1 MRDEWFIRGDV
12 PMTKSEV
19 RAVSVAKLELSADS
33 VLYDIGAGTG
43 SVSVEAAASL
53 PEGMVYAVEKK
64 QEAVELLKKNREK
77 FQAGQIR
84 IIEGAAPEALE
95 GLEPPTHVFLGGTS
109 GKMENILSLLL
120 EKNPEVRVVVNA
132 ITLESVSKVME
143 WTAARGIEA
152 DIVLVSVSR
161 AKAAGR
167 VHMMM
172 AQNPVYIISFGG
184 IQSRLWNGAVKAEI
198 EANDPVFPR
207 LMLAAPKSGSGKT
220 MLTCG
225 LLAAW
230 QKREIK
236 CRAFKCGPD
245 YIDPMF
251 HKYVLG
257 ISGGN
262 LDTFFLA
269 EEAVRNQF
277 RDLAAGAELSV
288 VEGVMGYYD
297 GVGGNDTWASSYEIA
312 RTLGAPAVLVLDC
325 RGASLSLAA
334 EIKGFLEYK
343 KDSRI
348 RGVILNRISGVMAER
363 LVPEIEKMG
372 ISVYGYLPECDAARV
387 ASRHLGLVIPG
398 EREALRES
406 LDTLADEIEKTVDV
420 DGLFRLAC
428 GAGELKDAGC
438 RTSGSA
444 GRRNAGGMED
454 GKGKDM
460 DQPFAC
466 KERIR
471 IGIARDE
478 AFCFYYQENLKL
490 FESLGADFVEFDP
503 MRDAHLPKGIAGL
516 MFGGGYPELYA
527 EVLSA
532 NHSLLREIKEAA
544 ACGMPI
550 LAECGGFLYL
560 HEELETKEGE
570 AFSMAG
576 VIAGRA
582 YPTGKLSRFG
592 YIEIVPYGN
601 TPLLK
606 EGETIRGHEFHYWD
620 STACGNDMKAVKPG
634 GKRSWDCIHADGGFL
649 AGFPHLYY
657 PSNPSAA
664 ERWLELCRKGMK

>member
-1 MRDEWFIRGDV
+1 MRDEWFIRGEV

-19 RAVSVAKLELSADS
+19 RAVSVEKLELSADS

-43 SVSVEAAASL
+43 SVSVEAAAFL
-53 PEGMVYAVEKK
+53 PEGTVYAIEKK
-64 QEAVELLKKNREK
+64 REAVELLKKNREK
-77 FQAGQIR
+77 FRAERIR

-95 GLEPPTHVFLGGTS
+95 GLEAPTHAFLGGTS
-109 GKMENILSLLL
+109 GKMADILSLLL

-132 ITLESVSKVME
+132 ITLESVSKVLE
-143 WTAARGIEA
+143 WTAGRGIEA

-172 AQNPVYIISFGG
+172 AQNPVYVISFGG
-184 IQSRLWNGAVKAEI
+184 RPAQLWNAPGRAER
-198 EANDPVFPR
+198 ETKNTEYPR

-220 MLTCG
+220 MVTCG

-230 QKREIK
+230 QKRK
-236 CRAFKCGPD
+236 LNCRAFKCGPD

-257 ISGGN
+257 IDGGN
-262 LDTFFLA
+262 LDTFILS

-277 RDLAAGAELSV
+277 KELAAGEDLSV
-288 VEGVMGYYD
+288 LQFIKKNYD
-297 GVGGNDTWASSYEIA
+297 GVGGNDTWASSYDTA
-312 RTLGAPAVLVLDC
+312 RTIDTPVVLILDG

-348 RGVILNRISGVMAER
+348 QGVILNRVSRVMAER

-372 ISVYGYLPECDAARV
+372 IAVYGCLPECDAAKV
-387 ASRHLGLVIPG
+387 TSRHLGLVIP
-398 EREALRES
+398 EESKALRES
-406 LDTLADEIEKTVDV
+406 LGRLACEIEKNVDV
-420 DGLFRLAC
+420 EGLFRLAC
-428 GAGELKDAGC
+428 GAGTLQDDGYRA
-438 RTSGSA
+438 SG
-444 GRRNAGGMED
+444 GTGHEPD
-454 GKGKDM
+454 GKTADRKPEKHDRVPAGPD
-460 DQPFAC
+460 
-466 KERIR
+466 RVR

-490 FESLGADFVEFDP
+490 FESLGAEFAEFDP
-503 MRDAHLPKGIAGL
+503 MRDEHLPPGIAGL

-527 EVLSA
+527 GELSA
-532 NHSLLREIKEAA
+532 NRPILQEIRNAA
-544 ACGMPI
+544 AGGMPI

-570 AFSMAG
+570 VFPMAG
-576 VIAGRA
+576 VISGRA

-592 YIEIVPYGN
+592 YIELVPYGD

-606 EGETIRGHEFHYWD
+606 EGERIRGHEFHYWD
-620 STACGNDMKAVKPG
+620 STACGTDMKAVKPG
-634 GKRSWDCIHADGGFL
+634 GKRSWDCIHANGGFL

-664 ERWLELCRKGMK
+664 ERWLELCRKGTE